1 MVDDDRIECVVLP
14 QFQGNLLLPRASV
27 VEVVEGRNMD
37 IVVDLQG
44 GVIGKM
50 QWRGWTVPLVSF
62 EAASSGTIPKFNS
75 ETKSVILHSLADDIE
90 RPYIAVTVQGNPKT
104 VEVEES
110 NLKAVSGTENNDFVQ
125 SKVWVNAEF
134 EAIIPDL
141 SMLVSYT
148 SQYL

>member
-1 MVDDDRIECVVLP
+1 MAIDDPIKCVILP
-14 QFQGNLLLPRASV
+14 QFQGSLLLPRASV
-27 VEVVEGRNMD
+27 VEVVDGRDLD

-62 EAASSGTIPKFNS
+62 EAASSGSIPKFNS
-75 ETKSVILHSLADDIE
+75 ETKSVILHSLADDST
-90 RPYIAVTVQGNPKT
+90 RPYIALTVQGNPKT
-104 VEVEES
+104 IEVQDSHLKVIPNAES
-110 NLKAVSGTENNDFVQ
+110 NDFVQ

-134 EAIIPDL
+134 EALIPDL
-141 SMLVSYT
+141 SMLVTYT

>member
-1 MVDDDRIECVVLP
+1 MAIDDPIQCVILP
-14 QFQGNLLLPRASV
+14 QFQGSLLLPRASV
-27 VEVVEGRNMD
+27 VEVVDGRDLD

-62 EAASSGTIPKFNS
+62 EAASSGSIPKFNS
-75 ETKSVILHSLADDIE
+75 ETKSVILHSLADDST
-90 RPYIAVTVQGNPKT
+90 RPYIALTVQGNPKT
-104 VEVEES
+104 IEVQDSHLKVIPGAES
-110 NLKAVSGTENNDFVQ
+110 NDFVQ

-134 EAIIPDL
+134 EALIPDL
-141 SMLVSYT
+141 SMLVTYT

>member
-1 MVDDDRIECVVLP
+1 MVDDGRIECVVLP
-14 QFQGNLLLPRASV
+14 QFQGSLLLPRASV

-75 ETKSVILHSLADDIE
+75 ETKSVILHSLADNTE
-90 RPYIAVTVQGNPKT
+90 RPYIALTVQGNPKT
-104 VEVEES
+104 IEVEES
-110 NLKAVSGTENNDFVQ
+110 HLKMAGGTDDNDFVQ
-125 SKVWVNAEF
+125 SRVWVNAEF
-134 EAIIPDL
+134 EAVIPDL
-141 SMLVSYT
+141 SMLVSYI
-148 SQYL
+148 SQYV

>member
-1 MVDDDRIECVVLP
+1 MDDLIQCVILP
-14 QFQGNLLLPRASV
+14 QFQISLLLPRANV
-27 VEVVEGRNMD
+27 VEVVNGRDLD

-44 GVIGKM
+44 AVIGKM

-62 EAASSGTIPKFNS
+62 ESASSGLIPKFNS
-75 ETKSVILHSLADDIE
+75 ETKSVILHSLADDNV
-90 RPYIAVTVQGNPKT
+90 RPYIALTVQGNPKAIEIDASQLKM
-104 VEVEES
+104 VGGAES
-110 NLKAVSGTENNDFVQ
+110 DDFVQ